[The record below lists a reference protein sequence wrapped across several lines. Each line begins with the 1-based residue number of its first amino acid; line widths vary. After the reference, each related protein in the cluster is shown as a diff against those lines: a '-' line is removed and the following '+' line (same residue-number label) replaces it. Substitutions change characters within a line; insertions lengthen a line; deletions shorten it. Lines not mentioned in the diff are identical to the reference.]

1 MTVPETNGKRGFV
14 WPADY
19 YSSDAPRAVFPKGL
33 VYGCGGAA
41 ALVLLLLGIAGIF
54 LSAGGFADL
63 IDFTVGMSLGELRS
77 QMTAD
82 VTAGQK
88 TSFEAEVEQ
97 MRENL
102 RNEKVAVTALQP
114 FLEQMRSV
122 SSDRKV
128 TPEELTR
135 LQAAARTINAR
146 ATK

>member
-19 YSSDAPRAVFPKGL
+19 YSSDSPRAVFPRGL

-41 ALVLLLLGIAGIF
+41 LLVLILLGVAGIF

-77 QMTAD
+77 QITKD

-88 TSFEAEVEQ
+88 TAFEAEVER

-102 RNEKVAVTALQP
+102 RNEKVSVTALQP

-122 SSDRKV
+122 ASDRKI

-135 LQAAARTINAR
+135 LQASAHKINAGAKR
-146 ATK
+146 